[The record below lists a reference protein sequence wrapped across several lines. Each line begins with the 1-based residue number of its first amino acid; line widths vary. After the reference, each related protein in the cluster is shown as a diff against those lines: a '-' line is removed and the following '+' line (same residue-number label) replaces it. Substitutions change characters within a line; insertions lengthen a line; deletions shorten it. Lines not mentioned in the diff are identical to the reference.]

1 MKTLLIVTAM
11 LEAATGLGLA
21 LAPAL
26 TVFMLFGAP
35 LDTPAGLMIGRVAGA
50 ALLSLSLAC
59 WLAQHDEQS
68 RVTQGLVTAMLFYNT
83 AAVTAFVYAGIGL
96 GLSGSGL
103 WPAVLLHTVLAVRCT
118 ACLWSTPTPMHA

>member
-1 MKTLLIVTAM
+1 MKTLLIVTAV

-35 LDTPAGLMIGRVAGA
+35 LDAPAGLLVGRVAGA
-50 ALLSLSLAC
+50 ALLALGLAC
-59 WLAQHDEQS
+59 WLAQPDEQS
-68 RVTQGLVTAMLFYNT
+68 RAAQGLVTAMLFYNI

-96 GLSGSGL
+96 GLSGSGI
-103 WPAVLLHTVLAVRCT
+103 WPAALVHTALAVWCT
-118 ACLWSTPTPMHA
+118 ACLWSARAPMHA